1 MDVEMSEFGPVE
13 PLAESARLAWEEAPR
28 RCPDGRAAD
37 TCMWYHRVWQS
48 LRLLGVITTLRT
60 NSDFLIRSFRECAR
74 SGRYRSVL
82 VSATADYAMLA
93 HLNYAYVQEGQPLD
107 ATVIDRC
114 DTSLFLNRWYAERYN
129 VSLETTR
136 ADVLDYVRGR
146 PFDLVC
152 THNFLG
158 RFDRESRRLLVSRWH
173 AMLRPSGRV
182 ITTQRIRPNSDD
194 TFAFYTDAQAR
205 ELAERVAAIAR
216 MQSALSVDP
225 DELGRAVYEYAI
237 RKGGYVIRANQEITN
252 LFVEHGF
259 EVRLAD
265 EGEGQAERER
275 DRPSST
281 AGMDSYR
288 LRIIAE
294 KR

>member
-1 MDVEMSEFGPVE
+1 MNESGPAE
-13 PLAESARLAWEEAPR
+13 PLAESARLAWDEAPR
-28 RCPDGRAAD
+28 RCPDRYAAG

-60 NSDFLIRSFRECAR
+60 NGDFLIRSFRDCAR

-93 HLNYAYVQEGQPLD
+93 HLHYAYVQEGQPLD
-107 ATVIDRC
+107 VTVIDRC
-114 DTSLFLNRWYAERYN
+114 DTSLFLNRWYAERFN
-129 VSLETTR
+129 VSVETTR
-136 ADVLDYVRGR
+136 ADALDYANEQ

-158 RFDRESRRLLVSRWH
+158 RFDPESRGRLVSRWH
-173 AMLRPSGRV
+173 ALLRQGGRV
-182 ITTQRIRPNSDD
+182 VTTQRVRPNAPD
-194 TFAFYTDAQAR
+194 TYAHYTDAQAR
-205 ELAERVAAIAR
+205 KLAEQVAGVVR
-216 MQSALSVDP
+216 TQSALRVNP

-237 RKGGYVIRANQEITN
+237 RKGGYVIRTNQEITD

-265 EGEGQAERER
+265 EGEGVAERER

-281 AGMDSYR
+281 AGRDTYR